1 MLSLFCLFWLEMG
14 QCLSI
19 RNIGPKCEIWL
30 KFYLNYRHIMTNWL
44 WLFLAFYILVGQPAI
59 LGRMLDNCSLY
70 ELAWLN
76 AGIFI
81 IAWIIS
87 AMCKSPKKQTKA
99 ESITSQLL
107 WENAEGNS
115 GSWVAV
121 VKVQETTVKEIEV
134 AKVDIKENLPQPEAT
149 PEENIQSNIAENNI
163 HENIA
168 EENRE
173 EVKEKVKEEIEW
185 EKSEEKFPERPM
197 RETVSIPKI
206 VQPLSWHQVP
216 KKRRREIKWGQR
228 LVLLLT
234 LGIAAVIAWTLWEF
248 LWNRWIGISLFL
260 WRILYLVIGK
270 LFDINGFYN
279 AKKLFTN
286 WLYIILIIAWFGY
299 GVYATQDDASLKL
312 IKDKAVSYVQNR
324 FKSEKEDVEISN
336 VDGEWDEIYVFE
348 WKGEVITDIED
359 NTDILDETGV
369 VENEIEN
376 VEVDTWIVEN
386 IEPEVEVQPEPIVES
401 QTPSMSEEEAKKQI
415 TMWEAIK
422 SLVGWATLSTKTNV
436 SFKYVSK
443 SNELYPYFKTAQERW
458 MIWTDTDPSK
468 LVSCD
473 TYITM
478 KWIREWREVGSYTKS
493 NVKAVY
499 WDKAAEL
506 WKLNGCE
513 KWKYVTKWNL

>member
-1 MLSLFCLFWLEMG
+1 
-14 QCLSI
+14 
-19 RNIGPKCEIWL
+19 
-30 KFYLNYRHIMTNWL
+30 MTNWL

-59 LGRMLDNCSLY
+59 LGRMLDNYSLY
-70 ELAWLN
+70 QLAGLN
-76 AGIFI
+76 AGVFF

-107 WENAEGNS
+107 WENAENNS
-115 GSWVAV
+115 GSWVSV

-134 AKVDIKENLPQPEAT
+134 AKVDIKETLPEPEAT
-149 PEENIQSNIAENNI
+149 PEENIQSNIAE
-163 HENIA
+163 EN
-168 EENRE
+168 
-173 EVKEKVKEEIEW
+173 KEETQEEIKE
-185 EKSEEKFPERPM
+185 EPKEEKPEEKTPERPM

-206 VQPLSWHQVP
+206 VQPLSWHQTP
-216 KKRRREIKWGQR
+216 KKRKREIARGQW
-228 LVLLLT
+228 LILLLT
-234 LGIAAVIAWTLWEF
+234 LAVAAVIAWTLWEF
-248 LWNRWIGISLFL
+248 LWNRWIGIALFL
-260 WRILYLVIGK
+260 WWILYLVIGK

-299 GVYATQDDASLKL
+299 GVYAVQDDASLKL
-312 IKDKAVSYVQNR
+312 IKDNAVSYVQDR
-324 FKSEKEDVEISN
+324 FKSEKDDSELDT
-336 VDGEWDEIYVFE
+336 WDIIYVFE
-348 WKGEVITDIED
+348 WTWEVISDIED
-359 NTDILDETGV
+359 NTEILYETWII
-369 VENEIEN
+369 ENEIEN
-376 VEVDTWIVEN
+376 TETDTWIVEN
-386 IEPEVEVQPEPIVES
+386 IEPEIEVQPEPVVD
-401 QTPSMSEEEAKKQI
+401 QTPILSDEEAKKQV

-443 SNELYPYFKTAQERW
+443 SNELYPYFKTAQEKW
-458 MIWTDTDPSK
+458 MIGTDTDPSK

-478 KWIREWREVGSYTKS
+478 KWIWEWWDVWTYSKS

-499 WDKAAEL
+499 WNKAAEL

-513 KWKYVTKWNL
+513 KWKYVTRWNL

>member
-1 MLSLFCLFWLEMG
+1 
-14 QCLSI
+14 
-19 RNIGPKCEIWL
+19 
-30 KFYLNYRHIMTNWL
+30 MTNWL

-134 AKVDIKENLPQPEAT
+134 AKVDIKENLPQPEPT
-149 PEENIQSNIAENNI
+149 PEENIQSNMVKNDI

-168 EENRE
+168 EENRGEVKE
-173 EVKEKVKEEIEW
+173 EVKEGVEW
-185 EKSEEKFPERPM
+185 EKSEEKIPERPM

-206 VQPLSWHQVP
+206 VQPLSWHQTP
-216 KKRRREIKWGQR
+216 KKRRREIAWGQW

-234 LGIAAVIAWTLWEF
+234 LGVAAIIAWTLWEF
-248 LWNRWIGISLFL
+248 LWNRWIAIALFL
-260 WRILYLVIGK
+260 WWILYLVIGK

-286 WLYIILIIAWFGY
+286 WLYIVLIIAWIGY
-299 GVYATQDDASLKL
+299 WIYASQGDNSLNI
-312 IKDKAVSYVQNR
+312 IKDNVVSYVQNR
-324 FKSEKEDVEISN
+324 FKSEKEDVDVSEIDN
-336 VDGEWDEIYVFE
+336 VWDEIYVFE
-348 WKGEVITDIED
+348 WTGEVITDIED
-359 NTDILDETGV
+359 NAEIVDETWV
-369 VENEIEN
+369 IENEVEIEN
-376 VEVDTWIVEN
+376 TEIDTWITEN
-386 IEPEVEVQPEPIVES
+386 VEPEVEVQLESIVEN
-401 QTPSMSEEEAKKQI
+401 QTPSLSEEEAKKQV
-415 TMWEAIK
+415 TMGEAIK
-422 SLVGWATLSTKTNV
+422 SLLAWATLSTKTNV

-443 SNELYPYFKTAQERW
+443 SNELYPYFKTAQEKW
-458 MIWTDTDPSK
+458 MIGTDTDPSK
-468 LVSCD
+468 LLSCD

-478 KWIREWREVGSYTKS
+478 KWIWEWWDVWTYSKN

-499 WDKAAEL
+499 WAKAEQL
-506 WKLNGCE
+506 WKLNGCQ
-513 KWKYVTKWNL
+513 KWKYVTKCNL

>member
-1 MLSLFCLFWLEMG
+1 MGKCDNYVLSLFYLFWLEIS

-19 RNIGPKCEIWL
+19 RNISPKYDFWL
-30 KFYLNYRHIMTNWL
+30 NFYLNYRQIMTNWL
-44 WLFLAFYILVGQPAI
+44 WLFLAFYMLVGQPAI

-70 ELAWLN
+70 QLAGLN
-76 AGIFI
+76 AGIFF

-87 AMCKSPKKQTKA
+87 AMCKSSKKKTWTEA
-99 ESITSQLL
+99 LASQLL
-107 WENAEGNS
+107 WQNS
-115 GSWVAV
+115 ESETWTGATV

-134 AKVDIKENLPQPEAT
+134 AKVDVKETLPEPETT
-149 PEENIQSNIAENNI
+149 PEENI

-168 EENRE
+168 EENKEEIKE
-173 EVKEKVKEEIEW
+173 EVKEETKD
-185 EKSEEKFPERPM
+185 EKSEEKVSEKPM

-206 VQPLSWHQVP
+206 VQPLSWHQAP
-216 KKRRREIKWGQR
+216 KKRRREIKWGQW

-234 LGIAAVIAWTLWEF
+234 LAIAAVIAWTLREF

-260 WRILYLVIGK
+260 WWILYLVIGK
-270 LFDINGFYN
+270 LFDIDGFYN

-286 WLYIILIIAWFGY
+286 WLYIILIIAWLGY
-299 GVYATQDDASLKL
+299 GAYASQNDASLKL
-312 IKDKAVSYVQNR
+312 ITDKAISYVQNR
-324 FKSEKEDVEISN
+324 FKSEKEDKSEVN
-336 VDGEWDEIYVFE
+336 TWDVIYVFE
-348 WKGEVITDIED
+348 WTWEVITDIED
-359 NTDILDETGV
+359 STEILDGTGII
-369 VENEIEN
+369 ENEIEN
-376 VEVDTWIVEN
+376 VETDTGIVEN
-386 IEPEVEVQPEPIVES
+386 IQPEIEVQLEPVVES
-401 QTPSMSEEEAKKQI
+401 QTPSLSDEEAKKQV

-422 SLVGWATLSTKTNV
+422 SLVGWSTLSTKTNV

-468 LVSCD
+468 IVSCD

-478 KWIREWREVGSYTKS
+478 KWIREWRDVGSYTKS

-499 WDKAAEL
+499 WAKAAEL

-513 KWKYVTKWNL
+513 KWKYVTRWNL

>member
-1 MLSLFCLFWLEMG
+1 
-14 QCLSI
+14 
-19 RNIGPKCEIWL
+19 
-30 KFYLNYRHIMTNWL
+30 MTNWL

-59 LGRMLDNCSLY
+59 LGRMLDNYSLY
-70 ELAWLN
+70 QLAGLN
-76 AGIFI
+76 AGVFF

-107 WENAEGNS
+107 WENAENNS
-115 GSWVAV
+115 GSWVSV

-134 AKVDIKENLPQPEAT
+134 AKVDIKETLPEPEAT
-149 PEENIQSNIAENNI
+149 PEENI

-168 EENRE
+168 EEN
-173 EVKEKVKEEIEW
+173 KEETQEEIKE
-185 EKSEEKFPERPM
+185 EPKEEKPEEKTPERPM

-206 VQPLSWHQVP
+206 VQPLSWHQTP
-216 KKRRREIKWGQR
+216 KKRKREIARGQW
-228 LVLLLT
+228 LILLLT
-234 LGIAAVIAWTLWEF
+234 LAVAAVIAWTLWEF
-248 LWNRWIGISLFL
+248 LWNRWIGIALFL
-260 WRILYLVIGK
+260 WWILYLVIGK

-286 WLYIILIIAWFGY
+286 WLYIILIIAWIGY
-299 GVYATQDDASLKL
+299 GVYASHDDASFNL
-312 IKDKAVSYVQNR
+312 IKDKAISYVQDR
-324 FKSEKEDVEISN
+324 FKSDSQDDSKLDT
-336 VDGEWDEIYVFE
+336 WDIIYVFE
-348 WKGEVITDIED
+348 WTGEVITDIED
-359 NTDILDETGV
+359 NTDILDETWV
-369 VENEIEN
+369 IENEIEST
-376 VEVDTWIVEN
+376 ETDTWIVEN
-386 IEPEVEVQPEPIVES
+386 IEPEIEVQPEPVVD
-401 QTPSMSEEEAKKQI
+401 QTPILSDEEAKKQV

-443 SNELYPYFKTAQERW
+443 SNELYPYFKTAQEKW
-458 MIWTDTDPSK
+458 MIGTDTDPSK

-478 KWIREWREVGSYTKS
+478 KWIWEWWDVWTYSKS

-499 WDKAAEL
+499 WNKAAEL

-513 KWKYVTKWNL
+513 KWKYVTRWNL